1 VLGPPFG
8 LSLGLPT
15 IPLPAKVTVQLGTP
29 IDLTQLGFG
38 PDDAEDPRVL
48 AECYEAVT
56 TSMQA
61 TLDQLAAEGTS
72 GLFAR

>member
-1 VLGPPFG
+1 M
-8 LSLGLPT
+8 
-15 IPLPAKVTVQLGTP
+15 QLCQP
-29 IDLTQLGFG
+29 IDLTALGFG
-38 PDDAEDPRVL
+38 PDDAEDPEVL
-48 AECYEAVT
+48 AECYKAVT